1 MTSQL
6 PSEIEGQLVIRKA
19 ASQNLK
25 RQLSSRFALVF
36 FFMAGLCGL
45 VALYLF
51 AFQTGDAVAPAPGVK
66 PLVVVGVVAALM
78 LALTLVLWRV
88 IVLWVRRVVHRLTQL
103 SRATTL
109 FADEH
114 LMNEPLI
121 KALKRADTRPDE
133 IGDMALAL
141 QELMQ
146 NVIAVDQQYF
156 AYMETLDILE
166 EGVIELWPDGRYQRA
181 SPGWARLT
189 GQARQVGELVFDS
202 IHPDYLVDFRTG
214 FAELVAGQKTKL
226 SGRMRLQRADGIE
239 LWVSYRFVTG
249 KAASESPVPNVCGV
263 LHDITQSYLLEEHV
277 MHMATHDVLTALPN
291 RALLEERAK
300 GALRTAER
308 SGKKVALGFVDL
320 DHFKHVNDQFG
331 HKIGDELLLALTD
344 TLRHCLR
351 AGDTLARWGGDEFV
365 VLLPELGALEDAREV
380 VAKLM
385 AACESPIRVD
395 AGRTELNA
403 TLSIGVALYPD
414 DANNVSDLL
423 LHADRA
429 MFLAKEQGRNTVRFY
444 ADFAHRTQDRHAL
457 LIQSRLAMAIREHQ
471 IQTWYQPIVDAL
483 THRVVGCEALARW
496 HDPTY
501 GWVSPAT
508 FAPMAEKLGLI
519 RDVGQQV
526 WLQAMDNLQ
535 RWRAMGLDIKISVNV
550 SRRQFFSPTFT
561 AELHAAL
568 VSRDIPASQVEL
580 EITESVAMED
590 AEHTLHRLSELKQV
604 GFGIAI
610 DDFGTGYSSLS
621 QLHDMPASKIKID
634 ISFVQRANSEKG
646 QQLIQAIVNIAGAYN
661 LQTVAEGVETL
672 AMAHTMRDF
681 GVDLLQGYHF
691 GHAMSPQDFEAYLLA
706 HFKLARDASI
716 QTHEDA

>member
-1 MTSQL
+1 MASQF
-6 PSEIEGQLVIRKA
+6 PNEIEVSSFTRKI

-25 RQLSSRFALVF
+25 RQLTHRFFLV
-36 FFMAGLCGL
+36 
-45 VALYLF
+45 
-51 AFQTGDAVAPAPGVK
+51 
-66 PLVVVGVVAALM
+66 LVVMAVLCSLTTVFLFSPQAGEGAQQDAQQVVTPLAVVGIVAGLM
-78 LALTLVLWRV
+78 LALIFVLWQV
-88 IVLWVRRVVHRLTQL
+88 IGQWVRRIVHRMAQL
-103 SRATTL
+103 SRATSL

-114 LMNEPLI
+114 LMSEPLV
-121 KALKRADTRPDE
+121 KALKRADARPDE

-141 QELMQ
+141 QLLMQ
-146 NVIAVDQQYF
+146 SVISFDQQYF

-166 EGVIELWPDGRYQRA
+166 EGVVELWPDGRYQRA

-189 GQARQVGELVFDS
+189 GQARHVGELVFDTM
-202 IHPDYLVDFRTG
+202 HPDYVAAFRQS
-214 FAELVAGQKTKL
+214 FEELVSGQRQNL
-226 SGRMRLQRADGIE
+226 SGRMRLQRADDIE
-239 LWVSYRFVTG
+239 VWVSYRFVTG
-249 KAASESPVPNVCGV
+249 KALMGSPMPNVCGV
-263 LHDITQSYLLEEHV
+263 LHDITQSYLLEAHV
-277 MHMATHDVLTALPN
+277 MHMATHDALTALPN
-291 RALLEERAK
+291 RILLEERAK

-308 SGKKVALGFVDL
+308 SGKKVALCFLDL

-331 HKIGDELLLALTD
+331 HKVGDELLLALAD
-344 TLRHCLR
+344 TLRHSLR

-365 VLLPELGALEDAREV
+365 VLLPELGAQEDAREV
-380 VAKLM
+380 VAKLV
-385 AACESPIRVD
+385 AACERPIRVD
-395 AGRTELNA
+395 RASTELNA

-414 DANNVSDLL
+414 DANTVSELL
-423 LHADRA
+423 LQADRA

-444 ADFAHRTQDRHAL
+444 ADFAHREQDRRAL
-457 LIQSRLAMAIREHQ
+457 LIQNRLVMAIREHQ
-471 IQTWYQPIVDAL
+471 IQTWFQPIVDAL

-496 HDPTY
+496 YDPTY

-519 RDVGQQV
+519 RDVGRQV

-535 RWRAMGLDIKISVNV
+535 RWRALGIDIKVSVNV

-561 AELHAAL
+561 SELHAEL
-568 VSRDIPASQVEL
+568 VSRDIPASSVEL

-590 AEHTLHRLSELKQV
+590 TEHTLHRLSELHQV

-646 QQLIQAIVNIAGAYN
+646 QQLIQAIVYIAGAYN
-661 LQTVAEGVETL
+661 LQTVAEGVETI

-691 GHAMSPQDFEAYLLA
+691 GHAMSPEDFERYLLA
-706 HFKLARDASI
+706 HFERV
-716 QTHEDA
+716 